1 MGVSQPYTPPSLSA
15 NTRRNIPTA
24 TSAAPG
30 RSRGSRLR
38 ARAGSLMTKA
48 APMIASGA
56 ITTLM
61 PKDQRH
67 E

>member
-1 MGVSQPYTPPSLSA
+1 M
-15 NTRRNIPTA
+15 PTA

-30 RSRGSRLR
+30 RSSGSRLR
-38 ARAGSLMTKA
+38 ARAGSLMAKA